1 MTKMLDN
8 VEISNKILLNSIE
21 SKKLSHAYL
30 FEIDDLDNEI
40 VFSFVK
46 KIICP
51 NEYSENCEKC
61 NICKRI
67 DNGNYADLKI
77 IKPDGMWI
85 KKEQLINLQS
95 EVKMKSLETSKMVY
109 IIYEAEKMNTSAA
122 NTILKFLEEPE
133 EGIIA
138 ILLTR
143 NIHNVI
149 DTIVSRCQI
158 INYKTNNL
166 NIINN
171 YEPEMLENVLNF
183 IKYLEFNKLN
193 TIAKIENLWNNIFK
207 QRDEVLLAFEIIFL
221 FYFDLLKHKL
231 NMPVVNFENHMEH
244 IKEISNNNSA
254 NSLKRKINII
264 SDLKNNIPLN
274 VNLNLL
280 MDKFIID
287 FSGVD

>member
-1 MTKMLDN
+1 MNKMLDN
-8 VEISNKILLNSIE
+8 LDISNKILLNSIE

-46 KIICP
+46 NIICP
-51 NEYSENCEKC
+51 NTYNDNCEKC

-67 DNGNYADLKI
+67 DSGNYADLKI

-95 EVKMKSLETSKMVY
+95 EFKMKSLETNKMIY
-109 IIYEAEKMNTSAA
+109 IIYEAEKMNVSAA

-149 DTIVSRCQI
+149 KTIVSRCQI

-166 NIINN
+166 KVIDN
-171 YEPEMLENVLNF
+171 YDKEKVEQVINF
-183 IKYLEFNKLN
+183 IDYLECHKLN

-207 QRDEVLLAFEIIFL
+207 QRDEILLAFEIIFL
-221 FYFDLLKHKL
+221 FYFDLLKYKL
-231 NMPVVNFENHMEH
+231 GMAVVNFDNYIDSLNKIAEN
-244 IKEISNNNSA
+244 NTV

>member
-8 VEISNKILLNSIE
+8 VEISNQILLNSIE

-46 KIICP
+46 KVICP
-51 NEYSENCEKC
+51 NKYQESCEKC
-61 NICKRI
+61 NICNRI
-67 DNGNYADLKI
+67 DTDNYADLKI
-77 IKPDGMWI
+77 IKPDGLWI

-95 EVKMKSLETSKMVY
+95 QFKMKSLETSKMVY
-109 IIYEAEKMNTSAA
+109 IIYEADKMNTSAA

-138 ILLTR
+138 ILLTK

-158 INYKTNNL
+158 INFKTNNL
-166 NIINN
+166 NIIKN
-171 YEPEMLENVLNF
+171 YDKEIIENVLKF

-207 QRDEVLLAFEIIFL
+207 QREDVLVAFEIIFL
-221 FYFDLLKHKL
+221 LYFDLLKDKL
-231 NMPVVNFENHMEH
+231 CMPIINFNDYNVE
-244 IKEISNNNSA
+244 IKELSNNNSLD
-254 NSLKRKINII
+254 SLKTKINII